1 MLQNIRDRAT
11 GWIAYV
17 IVIGISIPFAL
28 WGIDQYFTGGNIIV
42 AEVNDTKISSER
54 LNGEYQDRLREM
66 QSIISKDQDEA
77 ELQKKIIK
85 RTVLDELID
94 SVIVREFVNE
104 NKFQISEQSLIKDI
118 RNNKIFHSN
127 NKFSSKIYKAL
138 LDRQGIKTT
147 DYERIRKSELKTLQ
161 FYNNIVQSSFI
172 PSQNIKLLKQLKYQ
186 TRNFKIL
193 SLSYNDFI
201 NDKEVF
207 SEDQKKDFFVKYKNI
222 FAMPEKINI
231 NYIIFEKDKLKDSIK
246 IGDKD
251 LLNFYNENK
260 YKYVVPEKRNVSQI
274 FLSNKKSSKDEN
286 KAKIVEI
293 REKLTSNFNFSDLA
307 EEYSNDEL
315 SKDKGGNI
323 GWITSKDLSGELSN
337 SIFSIANIGD
347 VSKILETEQGFY
359 IFKLID
365 IKDSKIKKFD
375 DIKNNLRKDYKN
387 IQISRKYEVLYEDLA
402 NILFENPNSLDK
414 VEQYLSVKKISTGL
428 LTLPQIKS
436 QHKIFSEPKVLAV
449 LSSPSVSNDN
459 LNSEPIEIMDKLIMF
474 RVSEKSKKEYK
485 KYKEVENEIL
495 SLLKTEK
502 SIENMKNSI
511 KDIEEKVRK
520 GKPLSEIEKMVNKKF
535 TSYNSIERDDD
546 SIPPSILDKVFS
558 LNLKNNVTSIE
569 SGTGNYELIFLDSID
584 SGETDLSQ
592 KSINTMFNN
601 DQVNSLLYA
610 VIQSMRDKSNI
621 KIYSENL

>member
-42 AEVNDTKISSER
+42 AEVNDTKISAER

-293 REKLTSNFNFSDLA
+293 SEKLTSNLNFSDLA

-436 QHKIFSEPKVLAV
+436 QHKIFSDPKVLAV

-569 SGTGNYELIFLDSID
+569 SGTGNYELIFLDSIG

>member
-42 AEVNDTKISSER
+42 AEVNDTKISAER

-118 RNNKIFHSN
+118 RNNKIFYSN
-127 NKFSSKIYKAL
+127 NKFNSKIYKAL

-201 NDKEVF
+201 NDKQVF

-222 FAMPEKINI
+222 FALPEKINI
-231 NYIIFEKDKLKDSIK
+231 NYIIFEKDKLKESIK

-260 YKYVVPEKRNVSQI
+260 FKYVVPEKRNVSQI
-274 FLSNKKSSKDEN
+274 FLSNKKSSTEKN
-286 KAKIVEI
+286 KAKIAEI
-293 REKLTSNFNFSDLA
+293 NEKLNSNLSFSDLA

-315 SKDKGGNI
+315 SKDNGGNI
-323 GWITSKDLSGELSN
+323 GWITRKDLSSELSN
-337 SIFSIANIGD
+337 SIFSITNIGD
-347 VSKILETEQGFY
+347 TSKILETEQGFY
-359 IFKLID
+359 LFKLID
-365 IKDSKIKKFD
+365 IKDSKIKKFN
-375 DIKNNLRKDYKN
+375 DIKNDLRKDYKN
-387 IQISRKYEVLYEDLA
+387 IQISRKYEILYEDLA
-402 NILFENPNSLDK
+402 NLLFENPNSLDK
-414 VEQYLSVKKISTGL
+414 VEQYLSVKKTSTGL
-428 LTLPQIKS
+428 LTMPQIKS
-436 QHKIFSEPKVLAV
+436 QHKIFSDPKVLAV
-449 LSSPSVSNDN
+449 LSSPTVSNDN
-459 LNSEPIEIMDKLIMF
+459 LNSEPIEIMDKIIMF

-485 KYKEVENEIL
+485 KYKEVEKEIL

-511 KDIEEKVRK
+511 EEIEEKVRK
-520 GKPLSEIEKMVNKKF
+520 GKPLSEIEKMVSKKF
-535 TSYNSIERDDD
+535 TSYNLIERDDD

-584 SGETDLSQ
+584 PGETDLSE

>member
-42 AEVNDTKISSER
+42 AEVNDTKISAER

-118 RNNKIFHSN
+118 RNNKIFYSN
-127 NKFSSKIYKAL
+127 NKFNSKIYKAL

-172 PSQNIKLLKQLKYQ
+172 PSQNIKLLKRLKYQ

-201 NDKEVF
+201 NDKQVF

-222 FAMPEKINI
+222 FALPEKINI
-231 NYIIFEKDKLKDSIK
+231 NYIIFEKDKLKESIK

-260 YKYVVPEKRNVSQI
+260 FKYVVPEKRNVSQI
-274 FLSNKKSSKDEN
+274 FLSNKKSSTEEN
-286 KAKIVEI
+286 KAKLIEI
-293 REKLTSNFNFSDLA
+293 SEKLTSNLSFSNLA

-323 GWITSKDLSGELSN
+323 GWISRKDLSSELSN
-337 SIFSIANIGD
+337 SIFSITNIGD
-347 VSKILETEQGFY
+347 TSKILETEQGFY
-359 IFKLID
+359 LFKLID
-365 IKDSKIKKFD
+365 IKDSKIKKLN
-375 DIKNNLRKDYKN
+375 DIKNDLRKDYKN
-387 IQISRKYEVLYEDLA
+387 IQISRKYEILYEDLA
-402 NILFENPNSLDK
+402 NLLFENPNSLDK

-428 LTLPQIKS
+428 LTMPQIKS
-436 QHKIFSEPKVLAV
+436 QHKIFSDPKVLAV
-449 LSSPSVSNDN
+449 LSSPTVSSDN
-459 LNSEPIEIMDKLIMF
+459 LNSEPIEIMDKIIMF

-485 KYKEVENEIL
+485 KYKEVEKEIL

-511 KDIEEKVRK
+511 EEIEEKVRK
-520 GKPLSEIEKMVNKKF
+520 GKPISEIEKMVSKKF
-535 TSYNSIERDDD
+535 TSYNLIQRDDD

>member
-42 AEVNDTKISSER
+42 AEVNDTKISAER

-127 NKFSSKIYKAL
+127 NKFSSKIYKVL

-293 REKLTSNFNFSDLA
+293 SEKLTSNLNFSDLA

-436 QHKIFSEPKVLAV
+436 QHKIFSDPKVLAV

-459 LNSEPIEIMDKLIMF
+459 LNSEPIEIMDKIIMF

>member
-42 AEVNDTKISSER
+42 AEVNDTKISAER

-127 NKFSSKIYKAL
+127 NKFSSKIYKVL

-293 REKLTSNFNFSDLA
+293 SEKLTSNLNFSDLA

-387 IQISRKYEVLYEDLA
+387 MQISRKYEVLYEDLA

-436 QHKIFSEPKVLAV
+436 QHKIFSDPKVLAV

-459 LNSEPIEIMDKLIMF
+459 LNSEPIEIMDKIIMF

>member
-42 AEVNDTKISSER
+42 AEVNDTKISAER

-118 RNNKIFHSN
+118 RDNKIFHSN

-274 FLSNKKSSKDEN
+274 FLSNKKSSKEEN

-293 REKLTSNFNFSDLA
+293 SEKLTSNLNFSDLA

-323 GWITSKDLSGELSN
+323 GWISSKDLSGELSN

-365 IKDSKIKKFD
+365 IKDSKIKKFN

-387 IQISRKYEVLYEDLA
+387 IQISRRYEVLYEDLA

-436 QHKIFSEPKVLAV
+436 QHKIFSDPKVLAV

>member
-286 KAKIVEI
+286 KAKIIEI
-293 REKLTSNFNFSDLA
+293 SEKLTSNLNFSDLA

>member
-42 AEVNDTKISSER
+42 AEVNDTKISAER

-293 REKLTSNFNFSDLA
+293 SEKLTSNLNFSDLA

-436 QHKIFSEPKVLAV
+436 QHKIFSDPKVLAV

>member
-42 AEVNDTKISSER
+42 AEVNDTKISAER

-118 RNNKIFHSN
+118 RNNKIFYSN
-127 NKFSSKIYKAL
+127 NKFNSKIYKAL

-172 PSQNIKLLKQLKYQ
+172 PSQNIKLLKRLKYQ

-201 NDKEVF
+201 NDKQVF

-222 FAMPEKINI
+222 FALPEKINI
-231 NYIIFEKDKLKDSIK
+231 NYIIFEKDKLKESIK

-260 YKYVVPEKRNVSQI
+260 FKYVIPEKRNVSQI
-274 FLSNKKSSKDEN
+274 FLSNKKSSTEEN

-293 REKLTSNFNFSDLA
+293 SEKLASNLSFSDLA

-315 SKDKGGNI
+315 SKDNGGNI
-323 GWITSKDLSGELSN
+323 GWITRKDLNSELSN
-337 SIFSIANIGD
+337 SIFSITNIGD
-347 VSKILETEQGFY
+347 TSKILETEQGFY
-359 IFKLID
+359 LYKLID
-365 IKDSKIKKFD
+365 IKDSKIKKFN
-375 DIKNNLRKDYKN
+375 DIKNDLRKDYKN
-387 IQISRKYEVLYEDLA
+387 IQISRKYEILYEDLA
-402 NILFENPNSLDK
+402 NLLFENPNSLDK

-436 QHKIFSEPKVLAV
+436 QHKIFSDPKVLAV
-449 LSSPSVSNDN
+449 LSSPTVSNDN
-459 LNSEPIEIMDKLIMF
+459 LNSEPIEIMDKIIMF

-485 KYKEVENEIL
+485 KYKEVEKEIL

-511 KDIEEKVRK
+511 EEIEEKVRK
-520 GKPLSEIEKMVNKKF
+520 GKPLSEIEKMVSKKF
-535 TSYNSIERDDD
+535 TSYNLIERDDD

-569 SGTGNYELIFLDSID
+569 SGTGNYELIFLDSIN
-584 SGETDLSQ
+584 SGETELSQ

>member
-1 MLQNIRDRAT
+1 
-11 GWIAYV
+11 
-17 IVIGISIPFAL
+17 
-28 WGIDQYFTGGNIIV
+28 
-42 AEVNDTKISSER
+42 
-54 LNGEYQDRLREM
+54 
-66 QSIISKDQDEA
+66 
-77 ELQKKIIK
+77 
-85 RTVLDELID
+85 
-94 SVIVREFVNE
+94 
-104 NKFQISEQSLIKDI
+104 
-118 RNNKIFHSN
+118 
-127 NKFSSKIYKAL
+127 
-138 LDRQGIKTT
+138 
-147 DYERIRKSELKTLQ
+147 
-161 FYNNIVQSSFI
+161 
-172 PSQNIKLLKQLKYQ
+172 
-186 TRNFKIL
+186 
-193 SLSYNDFI
+193 
-201 NDKEVF
+201 
-207 SEDQKKDFFVKYKNI
+207 
-222 FAMPEKINI
+222 MPEKINI

-293 REKLTSNFNFSDLA
+293 SEKLTSNLNFSDLA

-436 QHKIFSEPKVLAV
+436 QHKIFSDPKVLAV

-459 LNSEPIEIMDKLIMF
+459 LNSEPIEIMDKIIMF

-569 SGTGNYELIFLDSID
+569 SGTGNYELIFLDSIG

>member
-42 AEVNDTKISSER
+42 AEVNDTKISAER

-293 REKLTSNFNFSDLA
+293 SEKLTSNLNFSDLA
-307 EEYSNDEL
+307 EKYSNDEL

-402 NILFENPNSLDK
+402 NLLFENPNSLDK

-436 QHKIFSEPKVLAV
+436 QHKIFSDPKVLAV
-449 LSSPSVSNDN
+449 LSSPTVSNDN
-459 LNSEPIEIMDKLIMF
+459 LNSEPIEIMDKIIMF

>member
-42 AEVNDTKISSER
+42 AEVNDTKISAER

-293 REKLTSNFNFSDLA
+293 SEKLTSNLNFSDLA

-365 IKDSKIKKFD
+365 IKDSKIKKFN

-428 LTLPQIKS
+428 LTLPKIKS
-436 QHKIFSEPKVLAV
+436 EHKIFSDPKVLAV
-449 LSSPSVSNDN
+449 LSSPTVSNDN
-459 LNSEPIEIMDKLIMF
+459 LNSEPIEIMDKIIMF

>member
-1 MLQNIRDRAT
+1 
-11 GWIAYV
+11 
-17 IVIGISIPFAL
+17 
-28 WGIDQYFTGGNIIV
+28 
-42 AEVNDTKISSER
+42 
-54 LNGEYQDRLREM
+54 
-66 QSIISKDQDEA
+66 
-77 ELQKKIIK
+77 
-85 RTVLDELID
+85 
-94 SVIVREFVNE
+94 
-104 NKFQISEQSLIKDI
+104 
-118 RNNKIFHSN
+118 
-127 NKFSSKIYKAL
+127 
-138 LDRQGIKTT
+138 
-147 DYERIRKSELKTLQ
+147 
-161 FYNNIVQSSFI
+161 
-172 PSQNIKLLKQLKYQ
+172 
-186 TRNFKIL
+186 
-193 SLSYNDFI
+193 
-201 NDKEVF
+201 
-207 SEDQKKDFFVKYKNI
+207 
-222 FAMPEKINI
+222 MPEKINI
-231 NYIIFEKDKLKDSIK
+231 NYIIFEKDKLKESIK
-246 IGDKD
+246 IEDKD

-293 REKLTSNFNFSDLA
+293 SEKLTSNLNFSDLA

-365 IKDSKIKKFD
+365 IKDSKIKKFN

-387 IQISRKYEVLYEDLA
+387 IQISRRYEVLYEDLA

-428 LTLPQIKS
+428 LTLPKIKS
-436 QHKIFSEPKVLAV
+436 QHKIFSDPKVLAV
-449 LSSPSVSNDN
+449 LSSPTVSNDN
-459 LNSEPIEIMDKLIMF
+459 LNSEPIEIMDKIIMF

-535 TSYNSIERDDD
+535 TSYNLIERDDD

>member
-42 AEVNDTKISSER
+42 AEVNDTKISAER

-66 QSIISKDQDEA
+66 QSIISKDEDEA

-104 NKFQISEQSLIKDI
+104 NKFQISEKSLIKDI

-138 LDRQGIKTT
+138 LERQGIKTT

-231 NYIIFEKDKLKDSIK
+231 DYIIFEKDKLKDSIK

-274 FLSNKKSSKDEN
+274 FLSNKKSSKEEN
-286 KAKIVEI
+286 KAKIFEI
-293 REKLTSNFNFSDLA
+293 SEKLTSNLNFSDLA

-365 IKDSKIKKFD
+365 IKDSKIKKFN

-436 QHKIFSEPKVLAV
+436 QHKIFSDPKVLAV

-459 LNSEPIEIMDKLIMF
+459 LNSEPIEIMDKIIMF

-520 GKPLSEIEKMVNKKF
+520 GKSLSEIEKMVNKKF

>member
-42 AEVNDTKISSER
+42 AEVNDTKISAER

-260 YKYVVPEKRNVSQI
+260 YKYIVPEKRNVSQI
-274 FLSNKKSSKDEN
+274 FLSNKKSSKEEN

-293 REKLTSNFNFSDLA
+293 SEKLTSNLNFSDLA

-323 GWITSKDLSGELSN
+323 GWISSKDLSGELSN

-436 QHKIFSEPKVLAV
+436 QHKIFSDPKVLAV

-459 LNSEPIEIMDKLIMF
+459 LNSEPIEIMDKIIMF

-569 SGTGNYELIFLDSID
+569 SGTGNYELIFLDSIG

>member
-42 AEVNDTKISSER
+42 AEVNDTKISAER

-260 YKYVVPEKRNVSQI
+260 YKYVIPEKRNVSQI
-274 FLSNKKSSKDEN
+274 FLSNKKSSTEEN

-293 REKLTSNFNFSDLA
+293 SEKLTSNLNFSDLA

-436 QHKIFSEPKVLAV
+436 QHKIFSDPKVLAV

-459 LNSEPIEIMDKLIMF
+459 LNSEPIEIMDKIIMF

>member
-42 AEVNDTKISSER
+42 AEVNDTKISAER

-147 DYERIRKSELKTLQ
+147 DYEKIRKSELKTLQ

-231 NYIIFEKDKLKDSIK
+231 NYIIFEKDRLKDSIK

-293 REKLTSNFNFSDLA
+293 SEKLTSNLNFSDLA

-387 IQISRKYEVLYEDLA
+387 IRISRKYEVLYEDLA

-436 QHKIFSEPKVLAV
+436 QHKIFSDPKVLAV

>member
-42 AEVNDTKISSER
+42 AEVNDTKISAER

-260 YKYVVPEKRNVSQI
+260 YKYVIPEKRNVSQI

-293 REKLTSNFNFSDLA
+293 SEKLTSNLNFSDLA

-436 QHKIFSEPKVLAV
+436 QHKIFSDPKVLAV

-459 LNSEPIEIMDKLIMF
+459 LNSEPIEIMDKIIMF

-558 LNLKNNVTSIE
+558 LTLKNNVTSIE

>member
-42 AEVNDTKISSER
+42 AEVNDTKISAER

-293 REKLTSNFNFSDLA
+293 SEKLTSNLNFSVLA

-436 QHKIFSEPKVLAV
+436 QHKIFSDPKVLAV

-459 LNSEPIEIMDKLIMF
+459 LNSEPIEIMDKIIMF

>member
-42 AEVNDTKISSER
+42 AEVNDTKISAER

-293 REKLTSNFNFSDLA
+293 SEKLTSNLNFSDLA

-387 IQISRKYEVLYEDLA
+387 IQISRRYEVLYEDLA

-436 QHKIFSEPKVLAV
+436 QHKIFSDPKVLAV

-495 SLLKTEK
+495 SLLKTER

>member
-42 AEVNDTKISSER
+42 AEVNDTKISAER

-118 RNNKIFHSN
+118 RNNKIFYSN
-127 NKFSSKIYKAL
+127 NKFNSKIYKAL

-172 PSQNIKLLKQLKYQ
+172 PSQNIKLLKRLKYQ

-201 NDKEVF
+201 NDKQVF

-222 FAMPEKINI
+222 FALPEKINI
-231 NYIIFEKDKLKDSIK
+231 NYIIFEKDKLQESIR
-246 IGDKD
+246 IGDED

-260 YKYVVPEKRNVSQI
+260 FKYVIPEKRNVSQI
-274 FLSNKKSSKDEN
+274 FLSNKKSSTEKN
-286 KAKIVEI
+286 KAKIAEI
-293 REKLTSNFNFSDLA
+293 NEKLNSNLSFSDLA

-315 SKDKGGNI
+315 SKDNGGNI
-323 GWITSKDLSGELSN
+323 GWITRKDLNSELSN
-337 SIFSIANIGD
+337 SIFSITNIGD
-347 VSKILETEQGFY
+347 TSKILETEQGFY
-359 IFKLID
+359 LYKLID
-365 IKDSKIKKFD
+365 IKDSKIKKFN
-375 DIKNNLRKDYKN
+375 DIKNDLRKDYKN
-387 IQISRKYEVLYEDLA
+387 IQISRKYEILYEDLA
-402 NILFENPNSLDK
+402 NLLFENPNSLDK
-414 VEQYLSVKKISTGL
+414 VEQYLSVKKTSTGL
-428 LTLPQIKS
+428 LTMPQIKS
-436 QHKIFSEPKVLAV
+436 QHKIFSDPKVLAV
-449 LSSPSVSNDN
+449 LSSPTVSNDN
-459 LNSEPIEIMDKLIMF
+459 LNSEPIEIMDKIIMF
-474 RVSEKSKKEYK
+474 RVSEKSKREYK
-485 KYKEVENEIL
+485 KYKEVEKEIL

-511 KDIEEKVRK
+511 EEIEEKVRK
-520 GKPLSEIEKMVNKKF
+520 GKPLSEIEKMVSKKF
-535 TSYNSIERDDD
+535 TSYNLIKRDDN

-584 SGETDLSQ
+584 SGETDLSE

>member
-42 AEVNDTKISSER
+42 AEVNDTKISAER

-147 DYERIRKSELKTLQ
+147 DYEKIRKSELKTLQ

-231 NYIIFEKDKLKDSIK
+231 NYIIFEKDRLKDSIK

-293 REKLTSNFNFSDLA
+293 SEKLTSNLNFSDLA

-365 IKDSKIKKFD
+365 IKDSKIKKFN

-387 IQISRKYEVLYEDLA
+387 IQISRRYEVLYEDLA

-436 QHKIFSEPKVLAV
+436 QHKIFSDPKVLAV

>member
-42 AEVNDTKISSER
+42 AEVNDTKISAER

-118 RNNKIFHSN
+118 RNNKIFYSN
-127 NKFSSKIYKAL
+127 NKFNSKIYKAL

-172 PSQNIKLLKQLKYQ
+172 PSQNIKLLKRLKYQ

-201 NDKEVF
+201 NDKQVF

-222 FAMPEKINI
+222 FALPEKINI
-231 NYIIFEKDKLKDSIK
+231 NYIIFEKDKLKESIK

-260 YKYVVPEKRNVSQI
+260 FKYVIPEKRNVSQI
-274 FLSNKKSSKDEN
+274 FLSNKKISTEEN

-293 REKLTSNFNFSDLA
+293 SEKLTSNLSFSDLA

-315 SKDKGGNI
+315 SKDNGGNI
-323 GWITSKDLSGELSN
+323 GWITRKDLNSELSN
-337 SIFSIANIGD
+337 SIFSITNIGD
-347 VSKILETEQGFY
+347 TSKILETEQGFY
-359 IFKLID
+359 LFKLID
-365 IKDSKIKKFD
+365 IKDSKIKKLN
-375 DIKNNLRKDYKN
+375 DIKNDLRKDYKN
-387 IQISRKYEVLYEDLA
+387 IQISRKYEILYEDLA
-402 NILFENPNSLDK
+402 NLLFENPNSLDK

-428 LTLPQIKS
+428 LTMPQIKS
-436 QHKIFSEPKVLAV
+436 QHKIFSDPKVLAV
-449 LSSPSVSNDN
+449 LSSPTVSSDN
-459 LNSEPIEIMDKLIMF
+459 LNSEPIEIMDKIIMF

-485 KYKEVENEIL
+485 KYKEVEKEIL

-511 KDIEEKVRK
+511 EEIEEKVRK
-520 GKPLSEIEKMVNKKF
+520 GKPISEIEKMVSKKF
-535 TSYNSIERDDD
+535 TSYNLIQRDDD

>member
-42 AEVNDTKISSER
+42 AEVNDTKISAER

-127 NKFSSKIYKAL
+127 NKFNSKIYKAL

-147 DYERIRKSELKTLQ
+147 DYERIRRSELKTLQ

-231 NYIIFEKDKLKDSIK
+231 NYIIFEKDKLKESIK
-246 IGDKD
+246 IEDKD

-260 YKYVVPEKRNVSQI
+260 YKYVVPEKRNISQI
-274 FLSNKKSSKDEN
+274 FLSNKKSSIEEN
-286 KAKIVEI
+286 KAKIIEI
-293 REKLTSNFNFSDLA
+293 SEKLTSNLNFSDLA

-365 IKDSKIKKFD
+365 IKDSKIKKFN

-387 IQISRKYEVLYEDLA
+387 IQISRRYEVLYEDLA

-428 LTLPQIKS
+428 LTLPKIKS
-436 QHKIFSEPKVLAV
+436 KHKIFSDPKVLAV
-449 LSSPSVSNDN
+449 LSSPTVSNDN
-459 LNSEPIEIMDKLIMF
+459 LNSEPIEIMDKIIMF
-474 RVSEKSKKEYK
+474 RVNEKSKKEYK

-535 TSYNSIERDDD
+535 TSYNLIERDDD